1 MIKFQQSLCT
11 QLICFRGRNGASDF
25 GHMLKTLF
33 PYLVPNLVRWNI
45 SLIIAKHNLHFLVS
59 SLISCF
65 LLKKCFVVCGFVK
78 NTFWQKTFI
87 LLFIII
93 TIANFWH
100 KPLSEKLNIKAAA
113 ASATSMTKLANVVA
127 STTERQLLRQ
137 SVFDTFGLMYK
148 KALFVY
154 SSTIQTNK
162 PQNIIFLRNF
172 YRLCTKQVTLV
183 PLTFLSIFL
192 LNIVVISKVKNA

>member
-1 MIKFQQSLCT
+1 MLRHFFLILFQILLGETFHWSLQNTIYIFWC
-11 QLICFRGRNGASDF
+11 
-25 GHMLKTLF
+25 HHLF
-33 PYLVPNLVRWNI
+33 HAFPNR
-45 SLIIAKHNLHFLVS
+45 KGE
-59 SLISCF
+59 
-65 LLKKCFVVCGFVK
+65 KCFDVCGFVK

-100 KPLSEKLNIKAAA
+100 KPLSEKLNIKA

-172 YRLCTKQVTLV
+172 YRFCIKQVTLV
-183 PLTFLSIFL
+183 PLTFLNIFL
-192 LNIVVISKVKNA
+192 IRVFETSKVKNT

>member
-1 MIKFQQSLCT
+1 MGQVILDTCWKRFFLILFQILLGETFHWSL
-11 QLICFRGRNGASDF
+11 QKR
-25 GHMLKTLF
+25 
-33 PYLVPNLVRWNI
+33 
-45 SLIIAKHNLHFLVS
+45 NLHFLVS

-172 YRLCTKQVTLV
+172 YRFCKKGNFSASYISQY
-183 PLTFLSIFL
+183 FLAKRFYDIIYS
-192 LNIVVISKVKNA
+192 

>member
-1 MIKFQQSLCT
+1 MKWGRWFSTHVKSTFSLSCSKSCWVKHFT
-11 QLICFRGRNGASDF
+11 DHCKNAIYIFWC
-25 GHMLKTLF
+25 HHLF
-33 PYLVPNLVRWNI
+33 HAFSHRKGV
-45 SLIIAKHNLHFLVS
+45 
-59 SLISCF
+59 
-65 LLKKCFVVCGFVK
+65 KCFVVCGFVK

-113 ASATSMTKLANVVA
+113 ATSMTKLANVVT

>member
-1 MIKFQQSLCT
+1 MGQVILDTCWKRFFLILFQILLGETFHWSLQNTIYIFWC
-11 QLICFRGRNGASDF
+11 
-25 GHMLKTLF
+25 HHLF
-33 PYLVPNLVRWNI
+33 HAFSHRKGV
-45 SLIIAKHNLHFLVS
+45 
-59 SLISCF
+59 
-65 LLKKCFVVCGFVK
+65 KCFVVCGFVK

>member
-1 MIKFQQSLCT
+1 MKWGKWFLTHVKSTFFLILFYILLGETFHWSLQNTIYIFWCHH
-11 QLICFRGRNGASDF
+11 LFSA
-25 GHMLKTLF
+25 F
-33 PYLVPNLVRWNI
+33 PYR
-45 SLIIAKHNLHFLVS
+45 KGE
-59 SLISCF
+59 
-65 LLKKCFVVCGFVK
+65 KCFVVCGCVK

-127 STTERQLLRQ
+127 SKTERQLLRQ

-162 PQNIIFLRNF
+162 PQNIIFHRTSTGYSKTLCLLYICILRI
-172 YRLCTKQVTLV
+172 T
-183 PLTFLSIFL
+183 SSWI
-192 LNIVVISKVKNA
+192 

>member
-1 MIKFQQSLCT
+1 
-11 QLICFRGRNGASDF
+11 
-25 GHMLKTLF
+25 MLKVLF
-33 PYLVPNLVRWNI
+33 SYLVPNLVRWNI
-45 SLIIAKHNLHFLVS
+45 SLIIAKHYLHFLVS

-100 KPLSEKLNIKAAA
+100 KPLSEKKLNIKAAA
-113 ASATSMTKLANVVA
+113 AAFATSMTKLANVVA

-172 YRLCTKQVTLV
+172 YRFC
-183 PLTFLSIFL
+183 IRR
-192 LNIVVISKVKNA
+192 

>member
-1 MIKFQQSLCT
+1 
-11 QLICFRGRNGASDF
+11 
-25 GHMLKTLF
+25 MLKHFFLILF
-33 PYLVPNLVRWNI
+33 QNLVRWNI

-65 LLKKCFVVCGFVK
+65 LLKKCFVVCGFAK

-100 KPLSEKLNIKAAA
+100 KPLSEKLNIKA

-172 YRLCTKQVTLV
+172 YRFCIKQVTLV
-183 PLTFLSIFL
+183 PLTFLNIFL
-192 LNIVVISKVKNA
+192 IRVFETSKVKNT